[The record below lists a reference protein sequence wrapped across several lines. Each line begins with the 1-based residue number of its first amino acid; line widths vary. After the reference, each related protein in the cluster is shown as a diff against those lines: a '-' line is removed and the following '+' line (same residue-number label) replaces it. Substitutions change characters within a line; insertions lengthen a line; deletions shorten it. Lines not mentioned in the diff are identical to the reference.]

1 MLGDIAGGSLG
12 TKTGGS
18 VFTVTGGSL
27 GAAAGGSVGAAAGG
41 GSTGLVGGGMRQV
54 SVGNSGAVHM
64 QTRIMAI
71 SKLTSAILIVFCTAP
86 TNYKKTR
93 RRLINDK

>member
-12 TKTGGS
+12 TKTGWS
-18 VFTVTGGSL
+18 VFTV
-27 GAAAGGSVGAAAGG
+27 AGGSVGAAAGG